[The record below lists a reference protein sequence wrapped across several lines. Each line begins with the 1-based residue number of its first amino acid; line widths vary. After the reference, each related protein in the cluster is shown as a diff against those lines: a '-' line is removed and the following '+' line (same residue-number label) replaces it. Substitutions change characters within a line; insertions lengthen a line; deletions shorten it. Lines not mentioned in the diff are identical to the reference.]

1 MPARTPMKASTKA
14 FKASAIIVC
23 LLAVAGAAPAWGQ
36 QFNQFVGN
44 WSGAGTITIKDGTRE
59 RLRCRGRFTGG
70 GNALTMGLRCASDSY
85 TFELQ
90 SDIRADGTD
99 ISGSWNETTRQV
111 YGTLTG
117 RTVGSRIDASAVAAG
132 FSAAISLY
140 ARGNSQQ
147 VSIRSPG
154 SEISEVSVSLARGR

>member
-1 MPARTPMKASTKA
+1 MKAFLNA
-14 FKASAIIVC
+14 FKTSAIIVG
-23 LLAVAGAAPAWGQ
+23 LLAVAGETPASAQ
-36 QFNQFVGN
+36 QFNQFVGS
-44 WSGAGTITIKDGTRE
+44 WSGSGTITVRDGTRE

-70 GNALTMGLRCASDSY
+70 GSALTMGLRCASDSY

-90 SDIRADGTD
+90 SDIRADGSE

-117 RTVGSRIDASAVAAG
+117 RAVGSRIEASAVAPG
-132 FSAAISLY
+132 FTAAITLH

-147 VSIRSPG
+147 VSIRAPG
-154 SEISEVSVSLARGR
+154 SEISEVSVSLARGGR